1 MSTAPRPSKAS
12 LREEAQ
18 AEALRLRAVQQRVAK
33 RQRTI
38 AIAALVVGVAVLAV
52 IVTLIMAQANRSLL
66 EDVARPTGS
75 TLSGGIPV
83 GPDGVAGTTD
93 GAAADAIVV
102 SVYADFLCPYC
113 GLFETSNGPVLDE
126 LREAGEIVV
135 EYHPVS
141 ILDRLSAGSGYSTRA
156 TTAVA
161 LVADQSPE
169 SFIEFNAL
177 LFANQPAE
185 NTEGLTNAEIAD
197 LATQAGVPDAVAATI
212 EDGSF
217 LEPAEDGSGTETS
230 FVPWVAAATEQA
242 SKDLGS
248 LSTPTILIDGEK
260 LDPEVYD
267 WRQDGVLAQA
277 IEDARG

>member
-1 MSTAPRPSKAS
+1 MSTAPRPSKAA

-18 AEALRLRAVQQRVAK
+18 AAALRLRAEQQRTAK

-38 AIAALVVGVAVLAV
+38 AIAALVAGLAVLAV
-52 IVTLIMAQANRSLL
+52 IVTVILGQANASVL
-66 EDVARPTGS
+66 EDVDRPTGS

-83 GPDGVAGTTD
+83 AVDGVAGSTA
-93 GAAADAIVV
+93 GAADDAVVV
-102 SVYADFLCPYC
+102 SVYSDYLCPYC
-113 GLFETSNGPVLDE
+113 GLFETSNGSVLDE

-156 TTAVA
+156 TVAVA
-161 LVADQSPE
+161 LVADQAPE
-169 SFIEFNAL
+169 AFLELNAL

-185 NTEGLTNAEIAD
+185 NTAGLSDADIAE
-197 LATQAGVPDAVAATI
+197 LARQAGVAEPIAASI
-212 EDGSF
+212 EDGSY
-217 LEPAEDGSGTETS
+217 LEEGTTTS
-230 FVPWVAAATEQA
+230 FVEWAAAATEQA

-260 LDPEVYD
+260 LDPATYD
-267 WRQDGVLAQA
+267 WRQEGVLAQA
-277 IEDARG
+277 IDDARG